1 MLPFFFCG
9 IILTNESSEK
19 AMTENKVYDIIGAM
33 KTRGLHNTK
42 SNTNHK
48 QNGEFVTLDKIEE
61 KYGVRFTMPKAIA
74 ELMLVKVSQSK

>member
-1 MLPFFFCG
+1 MLPLLFCG
-9 IILTNESSEK
+9 IILKNGSAEK

-48 QNGEFVTLDKIEE
+48 QNSDFVTLDKIEE